1 MTRSPAANLSP
12 PLPRN
17 SLWQRYRRLP
27 RAAQWAIAGG
37 GAIVL
42 FFLYSDYVL
51 GTASRWN
58 AEADRRE
65 QSLARAKSIND
76 GSRINKPLEQ
86 AIQAIGEV
94 EVPADEAATSAAL
107 KQTVSDVL
115 KKFTVSNDRYTTATP
130 GKLPRGTMGGIL
142 NGREAR
148 YISGN
153 LEFETS
159 DESAPAIIAAL
170 ESSPAVESISA
181 LRITRAGGGG
191 ASNRRVN
198 VRLTL
203 EAWVIAA
210 AGRTAARSGLR

>member
-1 MTRSPAANLSP
+1 MTQSPAANSNVFA
-12 PLPRN
+12 RQN

-51 GTASRWN
+51 ATASGWN

-65 QSLARAKSIND
+65 QSLARARSIND
-76 GSRINKPLEQ
+76 GARINKPLEH
-86 AIQAIGEV
+86 AIEAIGEV
-94 EVPADEAATSAAL
+94 ELPADEAATSAAL
-107 KQTVSDVL
+107 NQTVSDVL
-115 KKFTVSNDRYTTATP
+115 KKFQVSNDRYTPATP
-130 GKLPRGTMGGIL
+130 GKLPRGTMGSIL

-153 LEFETS
+153 FEFETT
-159 DESAPAIIAAL
+159 DENAPAIIAAL
-170 ESSPAVESISA
+170 ESSPAIESIGA
-181 LRITRAGGGG
+181 LRITRAGSG

-210 AGRTAARSGLR
+210 AGRATARSGLR